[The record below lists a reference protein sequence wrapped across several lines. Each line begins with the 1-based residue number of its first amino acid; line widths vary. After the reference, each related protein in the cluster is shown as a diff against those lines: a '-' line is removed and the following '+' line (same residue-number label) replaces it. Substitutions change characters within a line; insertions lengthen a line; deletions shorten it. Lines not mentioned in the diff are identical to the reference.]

1 MVAASDKILSL
12 AQGRVFRA
20 KELTPL
26 GIARYRLRE
35 LVEAGRLTH
44 IGRGL
49 YMAAD
54 AEITENQSLVEV
66 AAQCH
71 KGVFC
76 LLTALRF
83 HGLTTE
89 NPESVYLL
97 LPKGWQRPM
106 ISHTMLDVF
115 WASGESY
122 SEGIEE
128 HVISGVTVK
137 ATSPAKTVADCF
149 KFRSSIGVPV
159 AVEALREVW
168 QKKKATA
175 DELWRFAKIC
185 RMTQVMRPYFE
196 AILS

>member
-1 MVAASDKILSL
+1 MPTASDKILSL
-12 AQGRVFRA
+12 AQGRAFRA
-20 KELTPL
+20 KELAPL

-35 LVEAGRLTH
+35 LVEAGRLNH
-44 IGRGL
+44 LGRGL
-49 YMAAD
+49 YMAVDAD
-54 AEITENQSLVEV
+54 ITEHQSLVEV
-66 AAQCH
+66 ASRCPKA
-71 KGVFC
+71 VFC

-89 NPESVYLL
+89 NPESIYLL
-97 LPKGWQRPM
+97 LPKGWQRPL

-122 SEGIEE
+122 SEGTEE
-128 HVISGVTVK
+128 HLVSGVSLK
-137 ATSPAKTVADCF
+137 ITSPAKTVADCF
-149 KFRSSIGVPV
+149 KFRSSVGLPV

-168 QKKKATA
+168 RKKKATA
-175 DELWRFAKIC
+175 DELWRCAKLC